1 MVSRVFACLTSERIC
16 FHDLGT
22 SVVFRLAVELWTV
35 SLRVSS
41 EELRDPDGRRRC
53 KRSERSNRVSKL
65 IKEEAME
72 EEEEEEGGGGE
83 KEEEEE
89 AGGGEEEGGGEG
101 RGGGGE
107 EEQEGG
113 GGEGEQ
119 EEEEEEEQE
128 ENYFGPE
135 EAHT

>member
-72 EEEEEEGGGGE
+72 EEEEEEEEGGGGGGE

-107 EEQEGG
+107 EEEKEGR
-113 GGEGEQ
+113 GGE
-119 EEEEEEEQE
+119 EEKKKKKKD
-128 ENYFGPE
+128 
-135 EAHT
+135 